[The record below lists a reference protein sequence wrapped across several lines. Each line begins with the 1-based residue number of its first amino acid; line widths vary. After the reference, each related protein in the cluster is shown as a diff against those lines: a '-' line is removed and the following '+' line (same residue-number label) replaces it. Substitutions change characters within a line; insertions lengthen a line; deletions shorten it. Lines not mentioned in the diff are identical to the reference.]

1 MRRHKCGVSSWST
14 LFAIHPAIWDTTLG
28 SSLYLFKFKI
38 KYGQE
43 LSCLNTK
50 DKYGKVRETEIK
62 WSITSKSVMIIILV
76 EFINQ
81 LIDYLINCAS
91 FNGHLTSLPHCS
103 KALTI
108 WLPAEVFKNCLM
120 RERQTVLSRHSSVAS
135 DLSIM
140 LLRPI
145 CFNT

>member
-1 MRRHKCGVSSWST
+1 MRCHKCSMSSGST
-14 LFAIHPAIWDTTLG
+14 LFVIHPAIWDMTLG
-28 SSLYLFKFKI
+28 SKLYLFKFKI
-38 KYGQE
+38 KYGHE
-43 LSCLNTK
+43 LRCLNTK

-62 WSITSKSVMIIILV
+62 WSITSKSVTIIILV
-76 EFINQ
+76 EFIDQ
-81 LIDYLINCAS
+81 LINYLINCAS
-91 FNGHLTSLPHCS
+91 LNGHLNSLPHCS
-103 KALTI
+103 KTLTI

-140 LLRPI
+140 LLRPV